1 MNLPWKKDIDP
12 IEFEKEELAR
22 AWAVEELDS
31 EERQALIQRYLELD
45 EHQLQREAIRAE
57 GAIDAKSLLTNGV
70 TIGLALLT
78 LNYEK
83 FDILRS
89 KVSTLWLRRRS

>member
-1 MNLPWKKDIDP
+1 MKLPWKKEVDP
-12 IEFEKEELAR
+12 IELEKEELAR
-22 AWAVEELDS
+22 SWAVEDLSS
-31 EERQALIQRYLELD
+31 EKRQALIQRYLELD
-45 EHQLQREAIRAE
+45 EHQMRREEIRAD
-57 GAIDAKSLLTNGV
+57 GAIDPKTLLTNGV

>member
-1 MNLPWKKDIDP
+1 MNLPWKKEVDP
-12 IEFEKEELAR
+12 IEQEKQELAR
-22 AWAVEELDS
+22 AWAVEELSS
-31 EERQALIQRYLELD
+31 EARQELIQRYLELD

>member
-1 MNLPWKKDIDP
+1 MNLPWKKDVDP
-12 IEFEKEELAR
+12 IELEKRELAR
-22 AWAVEELDS
+22 AWAVEELSS
-31 EERQALIQRYLELD
+31 EARQELIQRYLELD
-45 EHQLQREAIRAE
+45 EHQLRREEIRAN

-89 KVSTLWLRRRS
+89 KASTLWLRRRS

>member
-1 MNLPWKKDIDP
+1 MNLPWKKKDDP
-12 IEFEKEELAR
+12 IELEKEELAR
-22 AWAVEELDS
+22 SWAVEDLSS
-31 EERQALIQRYLELD
+31 EKRQALIQRYLELD
-45 EHQLQREAIRAE
+45 EHQMRREEIRAE